1 MRNFKL
7 KFSCYL
13 VSLSC
18 SFCPAQLCHIFK
30 PSATFLIAPAYRFL
44 ARFCHQ
50 FKVLYFVTC
59 LIVFQFTSRL
69 VIYPTKYIQHPN
81 RLPIREFI
89 SPLTFSAPKTFT
101 LTLIQLLV
109 FIIMYNCCT
118 SELLKSNISLSH
130 PNSILALLHVAPHYI
145 CFVILSRIE
154 SYYFSTFISLL
165 LKSSLYCI
173 FYFPYFAKFYSASF

>member
-7 KFSCYL
+7 MFSCYL

-30 PSATFLIAPAYRFL
+30 PSADFLIVPAYRFL

-59 LIVFQFTSRL
+59 LLVLQFTSRL
-69 VIYPTKYIQHPN
+69 VVYPTKYIQHPN
-81 RLPIREFI
+81 RLPTREFI
-89 SPLTFSAPKTFT
+89 NPLTFSAPKTFT
-101 LTLIQLLV
+101 LTLIKLLV
-109 FIIMYNCCT
+109 LIIMYNCCN

-130 PNSILALLHVAPHYI
+130 PD
-145 CFVILSRIE
+145 
-154 SYYFSTFISLL
+154 
-165 LKSSLYCI
+165 SSLHSYMWLPITSVLPSYQELYLITSPHLLASYQNHHYYI
-173 FYFPYFAKFYSASF
+173 FYFPYFVNFYGASF